1 MEKGLKRS
9 CVMVVVAF
17 LAKVD
22 ISVSVPF
29 IMLHGIASQ
38 CSDDT
43 NANFTQLLTNLSGS
57 PGFCLEIGNG
67 VINSMFLPLTQQ
79 AEIACENVKEMKEL
93 SQGYNIVGR
102 SQGNLVARGLIEFC
116 DGGPPV
122 FNYISLAGPHAG
134 ISSLPRGLCGLTSDP
149 ACKKFNELIKGALY
163 SETIQDH
170 LAPSGYYKIPNDMKQ
185 YLERSKYLPKLNNEI
200 PNQRNQTYKDRF
212 TSLHN
217 LVLVKFQD
225 DEVIT
230 PNDSTWFG
238 FYPDGEFETLLSAN
252 QTKLYTE
259 DWIGLKTLDDA
270 GKVKFVSVPGG
281 HVRMAEEDVVKYV
294 VPYLQNQQPA
304 AQSFNRK
311 TKEPLHP

>member
-1 MEKGLKRS
+1 MKKGLKRS
-9 CVMVVVAF
+9 CVMVVVTF
-17 LAKVD
+17 LAMVD

-38 CSDDT
+38 CSDNT
-43 NANFTQLLTNLSGS
+43 NANFTQLLTDLSGS

-79 AEIACENVKEMKEL
+79 AEIACENVKQMKEL

-134 ISSLPRGLCGLTSDP
+134 ISSLPRGLCG
-149 ACKKFNELIKGALY
+149 
-163 SETIQDH
+163 DH

>member
-1 MEKGLKRS
+1 MKKGLKRS
-9 CVMVVVAF
+9 CVMVVVTF
-17 LAKVD
+17 LAMVD

-38 CSDDT
+38 CSDNT
-43 NANFTQLLTNLSGS
+43 NANFTQLLTDLSGS

-79 AEIACENVKEMKEL
+79 AEIACENVKQMKEL

-134 ISSLPRGLCGLTSDP
+134 ISSLPRGLCG
-149 ACKKFNELIKGALY
+149 
-163 SETIQDH
+163 DH

-217 LVLVKFQD
+217 LVLVKD

-281 HVRMAEEDVVKYV
+281 HVRMADEDVVKYV
-294 VPYLQNQQPA
+294 IPYLQNQQPA